1 MLNYRSKPTIL
12 VIDDERDT
20 LSLLSIALE
29 KAGFSPI
36 TAASWDET
44 AQKIEENYQT
54 GRPIAAA
61 VLDLMMPERS
71 GFDILRSLQ
80 VVLTPMPPVI
90 MLTAVTAFEKQIE
103 ARELGVARYL
113 TKPTTPQKLADTIR
127 AVLAE
132 KPKSK
137 NTP

>member
-1 MLNYRSKPTIL
+1 MKSFTQRPKIL

-20 LSLLSIALE
+20 LTLLRIALE
-29 KAGFSPI
+29 NEGFSPI
-36 TAASWDET
+36 TAASWDEA
-44 AQKIEENYQT
+44 AQQIEENYQT
-54 GRPIAAA
+54 GRPIDAV
-61 VLDLMMPERS
+61 VLDLMMPGRS

-103 ARELGVARYL
+103 AIELGVTRYL
-113 TKPTTPQKLADTIR
+113 TKPTTPKKLVETIR
-127 AVLAE
+127 SVLAE

-137 NTP
+137 NTS